1 MKSFT
6 HPIPS
11 RDCRM
16 AECGPVIAPFRRFPA
31 HSSKGPLFTTGII
44 LLMGLALCACRP
56 SDGGNRDGATAPAGI
71 YGSQGGEKVL
81 AADPAVPDTVLRC
94 RAIDTFYKLSN
105 LRFGQ
110 NRFGQPSIFVDYEK
124 VKLGEQDGVALQ
136 LRAGDG
142 RRQTLLILG
151 PMGQTQGTL
160 EVKSPFHS
168 FPPQAIP
175 KVLEAYLT
183 HPDQRYGGP
192 NMPEFKVSTSAT
204 MGHPAKL
211 TRARNWTAEEIARLS
226 QPPPNYANPNA
237 HPGVG
242 VETPLAGDHDPGT
255 LSKRFVEPSGHLL
268 GLEYRL
274 GEWDQ
279 EKCLGAVVP
288 IFSRDQ
294 PTTFPDRLLAR
305 EGYAVAGIKVQSRRF
320 VDAVQ
325 IVFQRLGPDGRLLTA
340 DSYTSDWVGFTGQG
354 PEKLLGSDGT
364 AVIGIRCQQGAILNG
379 IALVTAPSKH

>member
-1 MKSFT
+1 MKSLT
-6 HPIPS
+6 LPIPS
-11 RDCRM
+11 RGRWMAGCR
-16 AECGPVIAPFRRFPA
+16 PVIAPVRKFPA
-31 HSSKGPLFTTGII
+31 HHFKGPIFAPGFI
-44 LLMGLALCACRP
+44 LLVGLALSACHP
-56 SDGGNRDGATAPAGI
+56 SEGGNRDAATAPPGI
-71 YGSQGGEKVL
+71 YGSQGDEKVL
-81 AADPAVPDTVLRC
+81 AADPTVPDTMLRC

-110 NRFGQPSIFVDYEK
+110 NRFGQPTIFVDYEK

-142 RRQTLLILG
+142 RRQTVLILE

-175 KVLEAYLT
+175 KDLEAFLT

-192 NMPEFKVSTSAT
+192 NMPEFKVSTSAI

-242 VETPLAGDHDPGT
+242 VETTLAGDHDPGT
-255 LSKRFVEPSGHLL
+255 VSKRFVEPNGHLL
-268 GLEYRL
+268 GLEYRFS
-274 GEWDQ
+274 EWAR

-288 IFSRDQ
+288 IFNRDQ
-294 PTTFPDRLLAR
+294 PTTLPDRLLAR
-305 EGYAVAGIKVQSRRF
+305 EGYAVAGIKVQSRRY

-340 DSYTSDWVGFTGQG
+340 DSYTSDWIGFTGQG
-354 PEKLLGSDGT
+354 PEKSLGGDGT

-379 IALVTAPSKH
+379 IALVTAPPKH